1 MEVVGMIGLVFFL
14 ICITRLMVL
23 DLIAYKEYK
32 EAEKIALESLETS
45 HEIDK
50 IFMKMEND
58 LKKMLEEKLKDY
70 GLYKGEIYD

>member
-32 EAEKIALESLETS
+32 EKNKIAFEIFKEEC
-45 HEIDK
+45 HIDK
-50 IFMKMEND
+50 IFMKMEKD
-58 LKKMLEEKLKDY
+58 LKKKMEEKSND
-70 GLYKGEIYD
+70 

>member
-1 MEVVGMIGLVFFL
+1 MEVVRMIGLVFFL

-32 EAEKIALESLETS
+32 EAEKVAY
-45 HEIDK
+45 EIFKEEYNLDK

-58 LKKMLEEKLKDY
+58 LKKKME
-70 GLYKGEIYD
+70 EIYNGMD

>member
-1 MEVVGMIGLVFFL
+1 MEIVRMIGLVFFL

-32 EAEKIALESLETS
+32 EANKIAY
-45 HEIDK
+45 EIFKEECYIHK

-58 LKKMLEEKLKDY
+58 LKKKMEEKSND
-70 GLYKGEIYD
+70 

>member
-1 MEVVGMIGLVFFL
+1 MEIVRMIGLVFFL
-14 ICITRLMVL
+14 ICITRLMIL

-32 EAEKIALESLETS
+32 EAEKITLESLETS

-58 LKKMLEEKLKDY
+58 LKKKNGGKI
-70 GLYKGEIYD
+70 K